1 MQREV
6 EAQLQAKLLQAG
18 FDYLR
23 FVHSLGIS
31 FKPGPDRLSTLKRA
45 RQAALLQLHPDK
57 LSQRDE
63 RGRALGLRA
72 TQMLNAMW
80 QQQGAV

>member
-1 MQREV
+1 MQQEV
-6 EAQLQAKLLQAG
+6 EAQHQSKLRQAG

-23 FVHSLGIS
+23 FVHSLGIH

-57 LSQRDE
+57 LSQQGE
-63 RGRALGLRA
+63 RGQALGLRA

-80 QQQGAV
+80 QQQGAH